1 MLKYL
6 FEEEVLYDEHEPGF
20 YGPTEPEYF
29 IRNVALA
36 QLKYQIQYSA
46 VCRAGPSHCTAV
58 RENIK
63 WPLPYENKTIC

>member
-6 FEEEVLYDEHEPGF
+6 FEQEVLCNEHEPGF

-36 QLKYQIQYSA
+36 QLKHKIQYIPLSA
-46 VCRAGPSHCTAV
+46 GLARVTV
-58 RENIK
+58 R
-63 WPLPYENKTIC
+63 LYDGT